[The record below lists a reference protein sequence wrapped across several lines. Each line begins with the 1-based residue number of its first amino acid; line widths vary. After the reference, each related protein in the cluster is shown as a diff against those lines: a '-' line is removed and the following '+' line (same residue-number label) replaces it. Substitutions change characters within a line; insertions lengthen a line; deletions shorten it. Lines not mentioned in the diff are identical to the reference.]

1 MRSAWYRVPGARNL
15 KIRYKTMSKEIKEIK
30 YLSTNGRS
38 PAVTFREALLKGLAP
53 DAGLYLPDSIP
64 VLTREEL
71 IGLKKLKYNE
81 LATEIISKFTGSD
94 PARNKL
100 WPLCTD
106 AYDFDIP
113 LENVSGRKYVMRLDR
128 GPTASFKDFAA
139 RMMSRLMQHYL
150 AESGKQLTILT
161 ATSGDTGS
169 AVASAFSGLENIKVI
184 ILFPK
189 NEVSIMQRMQMT
201 TLGGNIKVIAVDGKF
216 DDCQAM
222 VKKAFLD
229 PALSHL
235 PLSSA
240 NSINIGRLL
249 PQSVYYFYSW
259 IKLSDGVNEKAVFSV
274 PSGNFGNLTAGLIA
288 ARMGLPVKKF
298 IISTNDNDE
307 VPEFLHKG
315 TYKPLIPSKNCISSA
330 MNVGH
335 PSNLARLIAF
345 YGGNMNEK
353 GILTKEPDLDKLRKD
368 FYGVSVSDEQTRKTI
383 TEAYNSYR
391 IILEPHG
398 AAAWY
403 GLNDFL
409 NNEKT
414 DGSQIFI
421 SLETAHPAKF
431 PEEIEKILGIIP
443 PLPPALSG
451 LSGKKEEYLSIED
464 NYEMLRDFIYD
475 SNN

>member
-1 MRSAWYRVPGARNL
+1 
-15 KIRYKTMSKEIKEIK
+15 
-30 YLSTNGRS
+30 
-38 PAVTFREALLKGLAP
+38 
-53 DAGLYLPDSIP
+53 
-64 VLTREEL
+64 
-71 IGLKKLKYNE
+71 
-81 LATEIISKFTGSD
+81 
-94 PARNKL
+94 
-100 WPLCTD
+100 
-106 AYDFDIP
+106 
-113 LENVSGRKYVMRLDR
+113 
-128 GPTASFKDFAA
+128 
-139 RMMSRLMQHYL
+139 MMSRLMQHYL
-150 AESGKQLTILT
+150 AESGKHLTILT

-169 AVASAFSGLENIKVI
+169 AVASAFAGLKNIKVI
-184 ILFPK
+184 ILFPE
-189 NEVSIMQRMQMT
+189 NEVSLMQRMQMT
-201 TLGGNIKVIAVDGKF
+201 TLGGNIKVVAVDGKF

-249 PQSVYYFYSW
+249 PQAVYYFYSW
-259 IKLSDGVNEKAVFSV
+259 LKLSGGVNDKAVFSV

-288 ARMGLPVKKF
+288 ARMGLPAEKF
-298 IISTNDNDE
+298 IISTNANDE
-307 VPEFLHKG
+307 VPEFLRKG
-315 TYKPLIPSKNCISSA
+315 TYKPLIPSRNCISSA

-353 GILTKEPDLDKLRKD
+353 GIMTKEPDLDNLRKD
-368 FYGVSVSDEQTRKTI
+368 FYGISVSDEKTRKTI
-383 TEAYNSYR
+383 AEVYSRFR

-409 NNEKT
+409 NNEKP
-414 DGSQIFI
+414 DSDHFFI

-431 PEEIEKILGIIP
+431 SEEIERILGFKP

-451 LSGKKEEYLSIED
+451 LTEKKEEYLSIEG
-464 NYEMLRDFIYD
+464 NYEKLREFIFD
-475 SNN
+475 SNNQ